1 MEELDP
7 VTIASAV
14 GVAAYMAIATG
25 SVAHY
30 NLGLSLQEVR
40 GAAVA
45 IAVVIA
51 TAIDVDF
58 VSNELHK

>member
-1 MEELDP
+1 MEKLDP

-14 GVAAYMAIATG
+14 GVAAYMAIAIG

-40 GAAVA
+40 GTAVA

-51 TAIDVDF
+51 TAIAVDF
-58 VSNELHK
+58 VGNELHK